1 MDFLCIHPFRDGN
14 GRVSRLLTLLAL
26 YQAGYKVGKYIS
38 LERIVEQSKETYYE
52 SLNKSS
58 QDWYKGQHDVMPWFH
73 YFLSTIV
80 SAYKEF
86 GQRAGSVKN
95 HRGAKTE
102 LVRQT
107 ILNQV
112 GEFSVSDI
120 ERECPGVSR
129 DMVRVIFRQL
139 QKEKKIICLGK
150 GKSAKWKKK

>member
-1 MDFLCIHPFRDGN
+1 
-14 GRVSRLLTLLAL
+14 
-26 YQAGYKVGKYIS
+26 
-38 LERIVEQSKETYYE
+38 
-52 SLNKSS
+52 
-58 QDWYKGQHDVMPWFH
+58 MPWFH
-73 YFLSTIV
+73 YFLNIV
-80 SAYKEF
+80 VLAYKEF
-86 GQRAGSVKN
+86 EQRARGVKN

-120 ERECPGVSR
+120 KRECPGVSH

-150 GKSAKWKKK
+150 GKSAQWKKK